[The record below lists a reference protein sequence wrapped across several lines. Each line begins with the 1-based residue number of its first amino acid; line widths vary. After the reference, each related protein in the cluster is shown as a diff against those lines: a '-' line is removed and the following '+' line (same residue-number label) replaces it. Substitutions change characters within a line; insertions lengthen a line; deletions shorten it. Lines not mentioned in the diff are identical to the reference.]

1 MAPLA
6 TRDFFHP
13 SRDADCSYDVIKIYR
28 MQFLDLY
35 RATDR
40 GEIKTSD
47 GRALRL
53 AGDTLITYKCAVR
66 NIYGKYFTHLDSATQ
81 LEIRA
86 VLKTHSHTSQKQIN
100 CWNNEAQALINNHQ
114 IGNMMPFPSAQPS
127 MNSLRASAPMFDY
140 FDTFLAEVKSF
151 YILSRTYQPTTAL
164 QRAIE
169 FQRGYFEFFK
179 TYDNF
184 IETNLLQDFINVDL
198 RSIRNFSEYVR
209 IAGEV
214 IDRRGKRFT
223 APIA

>member
-1 MAPLA
+1 MARLA
-6 TRDFFHP
+6 LRDFFHP
-13 SRDADCSYDVIKIYR
+13 TREVDCSYDVVKIYR
-28 MQFLDLY
+28 MQFPDLY
-35 RATDR
+35 LATDR

-47 GRALRL
+47 GRALTL
-53 AGDTLITYKCAVR
+53 AGDTLVTYKCAVR
-66 NIYGKYFTHLDSATQ
+66 RIYGKYFPYLDSATQ

-86 VLKTHSHTSQKQIN
+86 ILETHSHTLRKQIK
-100 CWNNEAQALINNHQ
+100 CWDDKAQALINNHQ
-114 IGNMMPFPSAQPS
+114 IGNMMPFPSARLS

-179 TYDNF
+179 NYDNF
-184 IETNLLQDFINVDL
+184 IEVNLLQDFANVDL
-198 RSIRNFSEYVR
+198 RSIQNFAEYVR
-209 IAGEV
+209 IAGDI
-214 IDRRGKRFT
+214 IDRRGERFT